1 MCILQTSAECELY
14 ILDTFSARLHKNG
27 PLLQPHNNWCHIT
40 WIWLHP
46 VSHDCYW
53 ALVMLLKP
61 ASGGRVL
68 LVLVGCFIQ
77 FLPSIYFLHIYIAVR
92 YFMWRGARLSL
103 HLHLLHRPGWIIT
116 DIGLINCFAD
126 QQQTFLQPDTSY
138 KLSYLET
145 LSSFWSAPTQPHHS
159 TLPALPMNG
168 NIQYPSPDLW
178 TLSSSSL
185 IMPFH

>member
-14 ILDTFSARLHKNG
+14 ILDTFSVCLHKNG
-27 PLLQPHNNWCHIT
+27 PLLQPHNIWCNIT

-61 ASGGRVL
+61 AIGGRVL

-103 HLHLLHRPGWIIT
+103 HPPASPPSPGLDNNRYRINKLFCWST
-116 DIGLINCFAD
+116 TNLSATWYLI
-126 QQQTFLQPDTSY
+126 QTFLFRNFILILVSTS
-138 KLSYLET
+138 T
-145 LSSFWSAPTQPHHS
+145 ATPHTAHCHRCQWMVIFNILLLTSELWVHLHS
-159 TLPALPMNG
+159 
-168 NIQYPSPDLW
+168 
-178 TLSSSSL
+178 
-185 IMPFH
+185 

>member
-1 MCILQTSAECELY
+1 MFSVCSTNIFSFVLNTRRMMTTTHWSAKTWCSQNGWRNFLIIPNVETWLRQTLKSK
-14 ILDTFSARLHKNG
+14 T
-27 PLLQPHNNWCHIT
+27 
-40 WIWLHP
+40 
-46 VSHDCYW
+46 
-53 ALVMLLKP
+53 AL

-103 HLHLLHRPGWIIT
+103 HLHLLHRPGLIIT

-145 LSSFWSAPTQPHHS
+145 LSSFWSAPTQPHHNIQ
-159 TLPALPMNG
+159 PVLPMNG

-178 TLSSSSL
+178 TLGSSSL